1 MDKMKLINRRAGVV
15 SPMQKSA
22 LVAAVL
28 LVSTMAA
35 PAFSEGAF
43 PTSVQDS
50 DPRELRLA
58 AFQKYLEGDLPGA
71 SDLYRRAIQA
81 GETAY
86 GKDSTFVADLCY
98 EVGTIALEDGQ
109 FQNAENY
116 LKKAVSKKPNS
127 VMARVKYA
135 DLLTMRGN
143 TTDAFAQIQE
153 ALKIS
158 PGSPIAQQA
167 MVKFM
172 MSQASHRT
180 AEGAI
185 ANVAATWECFN
196 LRNMGHN
203 SVAATMANISNWRNS
218 FVKPKTKAQPK
229 PKPVVANVAP
239 PKIEIKEIAKP
250 KAKAPPAV
258 PAKPKVAKAKPVEKP
273 VVAAAKKEPPAVRVS
288 KPKPVEPQQIVASA
302 APSKKSKNGLVPPP
316 PPGPVFNAG
325 FGMMPPPPSGFI
337 LETKASITKPPA
349 EKPKEKKKPKPA
361 ASSAPDAAE
370 EDPSYLLDWAS
381 DGKKG
386 K

>member
-1 MDKMKLINRRAGVV
+1 MH
-15 SPMQKSA
+15 KSA
-22 LVAAVL
+22 LVAAVM

-43 PTSVQDS
+43 PSSMQES

-81 GETAY
+81 GEAAY
-86 GKDSTFVADLCY
+86 GKDSTFVADICY

-109 FQNAENY
+109 FQNAETY

-143 TTDAFAQIQE
+143 TNDAFAQIQE
-153 ALKIS
+153 ALKVS

-196 LRNMGHN
+196 LRNMGQS

-218 FVKPKTKAQPK
+218 FLKPKTKAQPK
-229 PKPVVANVAP
+229 PKPVVASAAP
-239 PKIEIKEIAKP
+239 PKVEIKEIVKP
-250 KAKAPPAV
+250 KPKPPQTV
-258 PAKPKVAKAKPVEKP
+258 PNKPKVAKSKTVEKP
-273 VVAAAKKEPPAVRVS
+273 VVAAKKEPPAVRVS
-288 KPKPVEPQQIVASA
+288 KPKPVETPQIVAVS

-349 EKPKEKKKPKPA
+349 EKPKEKKKPKPS
-361 ASSAPDAAE
+361 ASSSTSDTAE